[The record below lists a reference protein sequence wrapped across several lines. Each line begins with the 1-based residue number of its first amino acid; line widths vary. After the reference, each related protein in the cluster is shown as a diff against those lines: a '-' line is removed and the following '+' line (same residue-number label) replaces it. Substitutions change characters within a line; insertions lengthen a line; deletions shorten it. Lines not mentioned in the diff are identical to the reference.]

1 MAIATE
7 SVAAGLQ
14 AWRVRRVTEH
24 IEQNIDK
31 PLPLTELA
39 AVVYMS
45 RFHFARLFRRSTGD
59 SPHRFV
65 IRQRIARA
73 CEFLARSELT
83 IAEIS
88 RRVGFRT
95 PSHFTTMFRRV
106 SGVTPRGYRIEHAR
120 EARPRDDGRASSG
133 AGGAGGVMAWG
144 RGAGTRPRPAS
155 MSATQNNQGKEN
167 SHGEH

>member
-1 MAIATE
+1 MAIAADR
-7 SVAAGLQ
+7 VAGGLP
-14 AWRVRRVTEH
+14 ARRVRRVTEH
-24 IEQNIDK
+24 IEQNLDK

-39 AVVYMS
+39 AVVHMS

-59 SPHRFV
+59 PPRRFV
-65 IRQRIARA
+65 MRQRIARA

-106 SGVTPRGYRIEHAR
+106 SGVTPSGYRFEHACEGR
-120 EARPRDDGRASSG
+120 LRDDGG
-133 AGGAGGVMAWG
+133 A
-144 RGAGTRPRPAS
+144 
-155 MSATQNNQGKEN
+155 Q
-167 SHGEH
+167 

>member
-1 MAIATE
+1 MAIAAN
-7 SVAAGLQ
+7 SVAAGLP
-14 AWRVRRVTEH
+14 AWRVRRGTEY
-24 IEQNIDK
+24 IEQNLDK

-45 RFHFARLFRRSTGD
+45 RFHFAHLFRRSTGD
-59 SPHRFV
+59 PPHRFV

-120 EARPRDDGRASSG
+120 EARPRDDGGASSC
-133 AGGAGGVMAWG
+133 ACAAGGVMARG
-144 RGAGTRPRPAS
+144 RGAGTRARTAL
-155 MSATQNNQGKEN
+155 MSASLCRNQNN
-167 SHGEH
+167 

>member
-1 MAIATE
+1 MAIAAD
-7 SVAAGLQ
+7 SVAAGLPT
-14 AWRVRRVTEH
+14 WCVRRVTEH
-24 IEQNIDK
+24 IEQNLDK

-65 IRQRIARA
+65 IRQRITRA

-120 EARPRDDGRASSG
+120 EARPGDDGG
-133 AGGAGGVMAWG
+133 A
-144 RGAGTRPRPAS
+144 
-155 MSATQNNQGKEN
+155 Q
-167 SHGEH
+167 

>member
-1 MAIATE
+1 MAIAADG
-7 SVAAGLQ
+7 VAAGLP

-24 IEQNIDK
+24 IEHNLDK

-59 SPHRFV
+59 PPHRFV
-65 IRQRIARA
+65 IRQRITCA

-120 EARPRDDGRASSG
+120 DVWKETARSTSLDNVIDVHIARLRRKVDADSPVKLIQTVRGVGFMLREEEA
-133 AGGAGGVMAWG
+133 
-144 RGAGTRPRPAS
+144 
-155 MSATQNNQGKEN
+155 
-167 SHGEH
+167 

>member
-1 MAIATE
+1 MAIAAD
-7 SVAAGLQ
+7 SVAAGLP
-14 AWRVRRVTEH
+14 AWCVRRVTSH
-24 IEQNIDK
+24 IEQNLDK

-45 RFHFARLFRRSTGD
+45 RFHFARLFRCSTGD
-59 SPHRFV
+59 PPHRFV

-95 PSHFTTMFRRV
+95 PSHFTTMFRRA
-106 SGVTPRGYRIEHAR
+106 SGVTPRGYRIEHAH
-120 EARPRDDGRASSG
+120 EARPRDDGGASSC
-133 AGGAGGVMAWG
+133 ACGAGGVMAWG
-144 RGAGTRPRPAS
+144 RGAGTRARTAL
-155 MSATQNNQGKEN
+155 MSATQNSQEKEN

>member
-1 MAIATE
+1 MAIATDG
-7 SVAAGLQ
+7 VAAGLP

-24 IEQNIDK
+24 IEQNLDK

-59 SPHRFV
+59 PPHRFV

-88 RRVGFRT
+88 RRVGFGT
-95 PSHFTTMFRRV
+95 PSHFTTVFRRAC
-106 SGVTPRGYRIEHAR
+106 GVTPRGYRIAHAR
-120 EARPRDDGRASSG
+120 EARPRDDGGASSCARG
-133 AGGAGGVMAWG
+133 AGRVMAWG
-144 RGAGTRPRPAS
+144 RGAGTRPRPAL
-155 MSATQNNQGKEN
+155 MSATQNTRETEN

>member
-1 MAIATE
+1 MAIAAD
-7 SVAAGLQ
+7 SVAAGLP
-14 AWRVRRVTEH
+14 AWCVRRVTSH
-24 IEQNIDK
+24 IEQNLDK

-45 RFHFARLFRRSTGD
+45 RFHFARLFRCSTGD
-59 SPHRFV
+59 PPHRFV

-95 PSHFTTMFRRV
+95 PSHFTTMFRRA

-120 EARPRDDGRASSG
+120 EARPRDDGGASSC
-133 AGGAGGVMAWG
+133 ACGAGGVMAWG
-144 RGAGTRPRPAS
+144 RGAGTRARTAL
-155 MSATQNNQGKEN
+155 MSATQNSQEKEN

>member
-1 MAIATE
+1 MAIAAD

-24 IEQNIDK
+24 VEQNIDK

-65 IRQRIARA
+65 IRQRIVRA

-83 IAEIS
+83 IAAIA

-95 PSHFTTMFRRV
+95 PSHFTTVFRRMI
-106 SGVTPRGYRIEHAR
+106 GVTPGSYRIAHAR
-120 EARPRDDGRASSG
+120 EARLRVDG
-133 AGGAGGVMAWG
+133 AGQAVG
-144 RGAGTRPRPAS
+144 RGRGDEIVDLARTHLWR
-155 MSATQNNQGKEN
+155 
-167 SHGEH
+167 

>member
-1 MAIATE
+1 MTIAADTLE
-7 SVAAGLQ
+7 AGLP
-14 AWRVRRVTEH
+14 ARRVRRVTEH
-24 IEQNIDK
+24 IEQNLDK

-45 RFHFARLFRRSTGD
+45 RFHFARLFRRSTGYP
-59 SPHRFV
+59 PHRFV

-95 PSHFTTMFRRV
+95 HSHFATIFHRV
-106 SGVTPRGYRIEHAR
+106 SGVTPSEYRIEHAR
-120 EARPRDDGRASSG
+120 EARPRDN
-133 AGGAGGVMAWG
+133 GGAQEL
-144 RGAGTRPRPAS
+144 R
-155 MSATQNNQGKEN
+155 
-167 SHGEH
+167 

>member
-1 MAIATE
+1 MAIAAD
-7 SVAAGLQ
+7 SVAAGFP

-24 IEQNIDK
+24 VEQNLDK

-45 RFHFARLFRRSTGD
+45 RFHFARLFRRRTGD

-73 CEFLARSELT
+73 REFLARSELT

-95 PSHFTTMFRRV
+95 SSHFTTMFRRV
-106 SGVTPRGYRIEHAR
+106 SGVTPSGYRIEHAR
-120 EARPRDDGRASSG
+120 APRPHDD
-133 AGGAGGVMAWG
+133 
-144 RGAGTRPRPAS
+144 RGA
-155 MSATQNNQGKEN
+155 Q
-167 SHGEH
+167 